1 MPFCID
7 LGFSRSV
14 GVFCLFVLL
23 SCFQNKACVILVRY
37 VTLALMYVAV
47 WSIRN

>member
-14 GVFCLFVLL
+14 GVFSLFVLL
-23 SCFQNKACVILVRY
+23 SCFQNKACV
-37 VTLALMYVAV
+37 TLALMYVAV
-47 WSIRN
+47 WSN